1 MQSCSF
7 TCCVWLLLCYSGGWS
22 HCSTDR
28 RACKPGNIY
37 CKALY
42 RESLPQLLLP
52 GWPGQPPSWLP
63 APALV
68 IFPAFLH
75 TTAWVTFSKH
85 KSDHLLLSFS
95 KSSQCKCNKTYIIKA
110 QLLLVAHKALHFS
123 ALSRPD
129 CHHVALARVA
139 SRQPLPWFFSSGQL
153 RLFKWSFL
161 FIVCLFNVVSL
172 P

>member
-1 MQSCSF
+1 MF
-7 TCCVWLLLCYSGGWS
+7 IYILCVATSVLQWCWS
-22 HCSTDR
+22 HCSTNR

-68 IFPAFLH
+68 IFQPFFIQQPELPFQS
-75 TTAWVTFSKH
+75 TNQIS
-85 KSDHLLLSFS
+85 LLLSFS

-153 RLFKWSFL
+153 LLFKWSFL